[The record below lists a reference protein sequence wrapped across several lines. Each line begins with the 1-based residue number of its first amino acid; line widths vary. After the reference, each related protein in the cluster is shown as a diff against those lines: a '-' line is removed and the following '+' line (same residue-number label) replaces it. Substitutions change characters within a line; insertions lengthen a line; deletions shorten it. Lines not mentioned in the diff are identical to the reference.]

1 MQGAAENGK
10 APAGGSVLRRHVAV
24 AAARRAA
31 AGAASEAAAL
41 PVATGRGLDRIIA
54 GAIGRAADR
63 VHGLRLFFDRLDYGR
78 AALAELAELFPERA
92 LISVVEGPGEAL
104 GVVAICPGL
113 LGAVIE
119 MQATGRISARAP
131 SVRRPTRADGLI
143 CADLINACLAELGD
157 ELVPPPDGEGLR
169 GFRYASFLD
178 DPRPLELML
187 EDGSFHLVQ
196 ARLRAG
202 ETGQRDGRILIALPA
217 RPEPVGRPAIAMA
230 MDKPPPA
237 PEMTSGAASL
247 AQAVR
252 AAPIDLAGILCRRMI
267 SLGELRGLMPGD
279 MIALPPHV
287 LANASLE
294 TATGQVLFRGKLGE
308 LAGRHA
314 LRLTREAGKPGVLET
329 GAVDRGDGASTG
341 PIPRD
346 ADEPPIADLDAPDEF
361 RRGDMASPP
370 RQAG

>member
-10 APAGGSVLRRHVAV
+10 APTGGSVLRRHVA
-24 AAARRAA
+24 AAAVRRAA
-31 AGAASEAAAL
+31 AGAASEAA
-41 PVATGRGLDRIIA
+41 PPPIATGRGLDRIIA

-131 SVRRPTRADGLI
+131 PVRRPTRADGLI
-143 CADLINACLAELGD
+143 CADFINACLAELGED
-157 ELVPPPDGEGLR
+157 LVLPPDGEGLR

-196 ARLRAG
+196 VRFRAG

-217 RPEPVGRPAIAMA
+217 RPEPARRPAIAMA
-230 MDKPPPA
+230 MDKPAAA
-237 PEMTSGAASL
+237 PEDASGAGTL
-247 AQAVR
+247 AKAVR

-314 LRLTREAGKPGVLET
+314 LRLTREAGKPAGPEASA
-329 GAVDRGDGASTG
+329 GDRGDGALTG
-341 PIPRD
+341 PIRRD
-346 ADEPPIADLDAPDEF
+346 AEEPPIADLDAPDEF
-361 RRGDMASPP
+361 RHGDMEPLP
-370 RQAG
+370 LKAG

>member
-1 MQGAAENGK
+1 MQAAAENGK
-10 APAGGSVLRRHVAV
+10 APAGGSALRRHVA
-24 AAARRAA
+24 AAGARRAA

-41 PVATGRGLDRIIA
+41 PISTGRGLDRIVA

-63 VHGLRLFFDRLDYGR
+63 VHGLRLFFDRLDYDR

-143 CADLINACLAELGD
+143 CADLINACLSELGE
-157 ELVPPPDGEGLR
+157 ELVLPPDGEGLR
-169 GFRYASFLD
+169 GFRYASFLE

-217 RPEPVGRPAIAMA
+217 RPEPAARPATAMA
-230 MDKPPPA
+230 VDKPALAPA
-237 PEMTSGAASL
+237 GASAAATLSE
-247 AQAVR
+247 AVR

-314 LRLTREAGKPGVLET
+314 LRLTREAEKPAVPEPAARDQ
-329 GAVDRGDGASTG
+329 GAGALTG
-341 PIPRD
+341 PIHRD
-346 ADEPPIADLDAPDEF
+346 AGEPPIADLDAPDEF
-361 RRGDMASPP
+361 RHGDMASLPLK
-370 RQAG
+370 AG